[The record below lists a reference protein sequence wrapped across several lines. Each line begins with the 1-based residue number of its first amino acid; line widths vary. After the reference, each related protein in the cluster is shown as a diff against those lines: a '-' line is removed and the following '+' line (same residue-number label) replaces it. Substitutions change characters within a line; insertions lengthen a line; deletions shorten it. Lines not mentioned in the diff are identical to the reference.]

1 MKKRTIIFL
10 GVFLVVAAMWFSR
23 KIIYRVVVT
32 THLNE
37 KLAEFELKDLD
48 GNLILSADYKGKVL
62 VLDFW
67 TTWCGMCL
75 KAFPNF
81 QEVYEKF
88 KDHPDVA
95 FVAVNMGRKDP
106 IAHVRAFIDTNGYS
120 FPVAYDEG
128 SKVSDRFEINHLPT
142 LLVIDKSGRIRI
154 RHIGYSK
161 AMEDYATQI
170 SEYIEEFVRE
180 ARPST

>member
-10 GVFLVVAAMWFSR
+10 RVFLVVAAMWLSR

-37 KLAEFELKDLD
+37 KLAEFELQGLD

-67 TTWCGMCL
+67 TTWCGVCL
-75 KAFPNF
+75 KAFPDF

-95 FVAVNMGRKDP
+95 FLALNMGRKDP
-106 IAHVRAFIDTNGYS
+106 IEQVRAFLGTNSYS

-128 SKVSDRFEINHLPT
+128 SKISDRLEINHLPT
-142 LLVIDKSGRIRI
+142 LLVINKSCRIRT

-170 SEYIEEFVRE
+170 SDYIEGFVGE
-180 ARPST
+180 DRPSI

>member
-37 KLAEFELKDLD
+37 KLAEFELQDLD

-67 TTWCGMCL
+67 TTWCGVCL
-75 KAFPNF
+75 KAFPDF

-95 FVAVNMGRKDP
+95 FLALNMGRKDP
-106 IAHVRAFIDTNGYS
+106 IEQVRAFIGTNSYS
-120 FPVAYDEG
+120 FPMAYDEG
-128 SKVSDRFEINHLPT
+128 SRISDRLEINHLPT

-161 AMEDYATQI
+161 AMEDYATRI
-170 SEYIEEFVRE
+170 NEYIEEFVGE
-180 ARPST
+180 DRPST

>member
-10 GVFLVVAAMWFSR
+10 AVFLVVAAMWFSR

-37 KLAEFELKDLD
+37 KLAEFELQDLD

-67 TTWCGMCL
+67 TTWCGVCL
-75 KAFPNF
+75 KAFPDF

-95 FVAVNMGRKDP
+95 FLAVNMGER
-106 IAHVRAFIDTNGYS
+106 IQLSR
-120 FPVAYDEG
+120 
-128 SKVSDRFEINHLPT
+128 
-142 LLVIDKSGRIRI
+142 SGRLLAQIAILSRWLMMKVQESP
-154 RHIGYSK
+154 IGLRLTICRLYWS
-161 AMEDYATQI
+161 
-170 SEYIEEFVRE
+170 
-180 ARPST
+180 

>member
-1 MKKRTIIFL
+1 MKKSTFIFL

-23 KIIYRVVVT
+23 KMIYRVVVT

-67 TTWCGMCL
+67 TTWCGVCL
-75 KAFPNF
+75 KAFPDF

-88 KDHPDVA
+88 KDHPDVV
-95 FVAVNMGRKDP
+95 FLAVNMGRKDP
-106 IAHVRAFIDTNGYS
+106 IEQVRAFLGTNSYS

-128 SKVSDRFEINHLPT
+128 SRISDRLEIDHLPT

-161 AMEDYATQI
+161 AMEDYASRI
-170 SEYIEEFVRE
+170 DKYIAEFVGE
-180 ARPST
+180 DRPST